1 MTKGTAQFVGID
13 VSKQHLDVGFYPAG
27 RHWEEQY
34 DEAGILR
41 LTKQLSEQPV
51 ELIVVEATGG
61 LQIPLV
67 ASLVAASLPVVVV
80 NPRQVRD
87 FAKALG
93 QLAKTD
99 RLDAL
104 VLARF
109 AEAVRPELRPV
120 RDELSQHLAALMAR
134 RRQLME
140 MLVAE
145 KNRLHSALKPLRKPI
160 KTHIAWLQ
168 RQLKQIDSDLDS
180 AIRASAHW
188 RTQEDI
194 IRSVPGAGQGLARTL
209 IIDLPELG
217 QLNRRQISALV
228 GLAPYNKDSG
238 HSRGRRA
245 IWGGRAHVRA
255 ALYMA
260 ALSASRCNP
269 VIRPFYQRLRQQ
281 GKPFKVAIT
290 ACMRKLLV
298 TINTMVKNQTPWQA
312 VAADQA

>member
-1 MTKGTAQFVGID
+1 MKTTSQFVGID
-13 VSKQHLDVGFYPAG
+13 ISKQRLDVGVYPDG
-27 RHWEEQY
+27 QHWEEAN
-34 DEAGILR
+34 DEAGMIR
-41 LTKQLSEQPV
+41 ITKQLSQLKPQ
-51 ELIVVEATGG
+51 LIVVEATGG
-61 LQIPLV
+61 LQQPLV
-67 ASLVAASLPVVVV
+67 ASLAAASLPVVVV

-99 RLDAL
+99 RIDAL

-109 AEAVRPELRPV
+109 AEAVRPELRQL
-120 RDELSQHLAALMAR
+120 RDEQAQHLSALLAR

-140 MLVAE
+140 MLIAE
-145 KNRLHSALKPLRKPI
+145 KNRLHSALKALRKPI
-160 KTHIAWLQ
+160 KTHITWLQ
-168 RQLKQIDSDLDS
+168 RQLEQIDSDLDS
-180 AIRASAHW
+180 AIRASKHW

-238 HSRGRRA
+238 RVCGKRA
-245 IWGGRAHVRA
+245 IWGGRAAVRS

-260 ALSASRCNP
+260 TLTATRCNP
-269 VIRPFYQRLRQQ
+269 VIRDFYQRLRNQ

-298 TINTMVKNQTPWQA
+298 TLNTMVKNQTPWQY
-312 VAADQA
+312 VDVG

>member
-1 MTKGTAQFVGID
+1 MKTTSQFVGID
-13 VSKQHLDVGFYPAG
+13 ISKQRLDVGVYPDG
-27 RHWEEQY
+27 QHWEEAN
-34 DEAGILR
+34 DEAGMIR
-41 LTKQLSEQPV
+41 ITKQLSQLKPQ
-51 ELIVVEATGG
+51 LIVVEATGG
-61 LQIPLV
+61 LQQPLV
-67 ASLVAASLPVVVV
+67 ASLAAASLPVVVV

-99 RLDAL
+99 RIDAW

-109 AEAVRPELRPV
+109 AEAVRPELRQL
-120 RDELSQHLAALMAR
+120 RDEQAQHLSALLAR

-140 MLVAE
+140 MLIAE

-160 KTHIAWLQ
+160 KTHITWLQ
-168 RQLKQIDSDLDS
+168 HQLKDIDTDLDE
-180 AIRASAHW
+180 AIRASKHW

-228 GLAPYNKDSG
+228 GLAPYSKDSG
-238 HSRGRRA
+238 RVCGKRA
-245 IWGGRAHVRA
+245 IWGGRAAVRS

-260 ALSASRCNP
+260 ALTATRCNP
-269 VIRPFYQRLRQQ
+269 VIRDFYQRLRHQ

-298 TINTMVKNQTPWQA
+298 TLNTMVKNQTPWQYVDA
-312 VAADQA
+312 G